1 MKAKPASMKLEAELV
16 VPAEAGGTGP
26 TVEVPLV
33 VDSVLVETPDLVVLV
48 TVVRLE
54 EPAD

>member
-1 MKAKPASMKLEAELV
+1 MKAKPASMKLEAELM

-33 VDSVLVETPDLVVLV
+33 VDLVLVETPDLVVLV